1 MIVLFGM
8 YGYEFFISSAISD
21 VPEVWLAMLLI
32 ALDLAENFFHIY
44 CIYQAEDPSS
54 SLGGVSR
61 VSLEDPKPDSQ
72 RVEGDN
78 EGQPDEA
85 APALLPPTDHEH
97 PANDLQTSD
106 SHPDAVI
113 EPPLP
118 QSTALQTGFPLSA
131 SDERN
136 GGACLIADREGN
148 SVKTHL
154 DALQCPDQLEPDV
167 LYGRGGSHP
176 KTLEPSSDAQCSDF
190 LRIMPSV
197 DGNATVNPDHGR
209 VTAGRKREIA
219 ARLSYSS
226 ERRGI
231 DRRGSSMSTLSSF
244 TSLLKHT
251 IGYARQGLVEGT
263 LDGVSLASDG
273 NGLVNG
279 SFPIDD
285 AQTIVRRTSHKGSLP
300 SRRSSVLEMIT
311 EVIIGRSKGKSA
323 EKLSKRS
330 LSVMTIA
337 ICEEMVEI
345 LAPLHFLISS
355 CFLRTFNPKLH
366 DTFWDMTDEEFARS
380 IRRLLIDIVAEA
392 CLFILFII
400 AMKRRFDESIV
411 FIALRLGHHFL
422 WPFLTVQVSLMTYYI
437 LLQYSNAGM
446 TFAGDFMWVGEK
458 NVTWHG
464 GNCYTRRSETVDE
477 VC

>member
-1 MIVLFGM
+1 HYARMFCIDCYPMIVLFGM

-231 DRRGSSMSTLSSF
+231 DRRGS
-244 TSLLKHT
+244 
-251 IGYARQGLVEGT
+251 
-263 LDGVSLASDG
+263 
-273 NGLVNG
+273 
-279 SFPIDD
+279 
-285 AQTIVRRTSHKGSLP
+285 
-300 SRRSSVLEMIT
+300 
-311 EVIIGRSKGKSA
+311 
-323 EKLSKRS
+323 
-330 LSVMTIA
+330 
-337 ICEEMVEI
+337 
-345 LAPLHFLISS
+345 
-355 CFLRTFNPKLH
+355 
-366 DTFWDMTDEEFARS
+366 
-380 IRRLLIDIVAEA
+380 
-392 CLFILFII
+392 
-400 AMKRRFDESIV
+400 
-411 FIALRLGHHFL
+411 
-422 WPFLTVQVSLMTYYI
+422 
-437 LLQYSNAGM
+437 
-446 TFAGDFMWVGEK
+446 
-458 NVTWHG
+458 
-464 GNCYTRRSETVDE
+464 
-477 VC
+477 